1 MENDQT
7 EGTRPNRLL
16 CPFDHCHISFR
27 DRASAQLVDIRR
39 PGASASMTRS
49 HLLDSH
55 LDQLS
60 FPKLETVISEETCGL
75 MSSVWWEQIHWGWRA
90 EWSSSTSLHFVN
102 NSLTNSECLSQECF
116 YYCPHNACVPLF
128 SGVFLWM
135 NILFFLHSP
144 NLKTWDPAQDLQS
157 PVLLLVRY
165 CSGLGSGCLHGWIL
179 ETFGALDT
187 SSLLVKWRNKRD
199 EPQCPNTDPL
209 LWTLKYHLRDLKCHT
224 TTGIHSRLNTTSHL
238 FLLLLLSDIYSAA
251 SAWLTSTIFFFV
263 FWGTSLP

>member
-116 YYCPHNACVPLF
+116 YCPHNACVPLF
-128 SGVFLWM
+128 SGFFLMKEHSLFSTFTQSEDLRPSPGPSEPSPAPGPLLFRSGFRLLTWM
-135 NILFFLHSP
+135 NLINIWSP
-144 NLKTWDPAQDLQS
+144 GYLQS
-157 PVLLLVRY
+157 V
-165 CSGLGSGCLHGWIL
+165 S
-179 ETFGALDT
+179 
-187 SSLLVKWRNKRD
+187 
-199 EPQCPNTDPL
+199 
-209 LWTLKYHLRDLKCHT
+209 
-224 TTGIHSRLNTTSHL
+224 
-238 FLLLLLSDIYSAA
+238 
-251 SAWLTSTIFFFV
+251 
-263 FWGTSLP
+263 